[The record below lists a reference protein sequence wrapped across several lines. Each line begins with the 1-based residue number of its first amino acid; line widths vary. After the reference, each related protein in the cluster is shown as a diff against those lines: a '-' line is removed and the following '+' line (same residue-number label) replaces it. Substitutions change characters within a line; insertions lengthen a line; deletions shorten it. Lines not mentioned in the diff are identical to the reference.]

1 MKQLYFFEEM
11 LIDNFA
17 GGGGA
22 STGIELATGRPVD
35 AAINHDPDAILMHQ
49 TNHPYTRHYCE
60 SVWDVNPWEVTRGR
74 PVGLAWFS
82 PDCKHFSKAKGSKP
96 VNKNIRGLA
105 WIVLKW
111 AGTVR
116 PRVII
121 LENVEEFQTW
131 GPVRKGKPVKSKQGE
146 TFRKWKEQLRALGY
160 DIEHRELVAADY
172 GAPTIRKR
180 FFLIAR
186 CDGQPIVW
194 PERTHAPRN
203 SEEVRNGK
211 YKPWKS
217 AAEIIDWSL
226 PCPSIFD
233 TSEEIK
239 KKYGIRAVRPLAKN
253 TERRIARGIDKFV
266 LQNKEPFI
274 VPIGYGERKGQA
286 PRVHDIN
293 EPVSTVVSS
302 GKQYL
307 CQPELNPFIVQVN
320 HKGEQFRGQ
329 GMEEPIPTITGKHGY
344 GVVSPEMIPYTLT
357 NTSGSTGKAV
367 DDPVGTVRTS
377 PGGGQMF
384 VTPVMTA
391 IGQTGFSYDRSYSAE
406 EPTRTAVSKAE
417 QCLVMPSLIQY
428 HTEQSEKVRGQE
440 LKDTIMTL
448 DAANRYGLSAAF
460 LTEYYQTGRPLD
472 ITGPLHTQTT
482 KDREGVVLA
491 HMEKFF
497 CGGYTGSGSDVNEP
511 LGTVTAVDHNGLT
524 ETFLSK
530 FYKTGVGQGADEP
543 LHTVTTSAGH
553 FGVVTVKMEAADHNL
568 HHWPKVRELLNKYCD
583 YHIAEDEIFLL
594 GINGVWYFI
603 SDIGLRMLT
612 PRELYAANGF
622 PPDYIIDRD
631 YTGKEYG
638 KTKQVARCGNAVP
651 PPFAEALVRANLPE
665 LCGRKVETMEELKQ
679 AMTG

>member
-1 MKQLYFFEEM
+1 MRQIDFFEEM
-11 LIDNFA
+11 IIDNFA

-22 STGIELATGRPVD
+22 STGIELAAGRAVD

-49 TNHPYTRHYCE
+49 TNHPQTRHYCE

-96 VNKNIRGLA
+96 VDRNIRGLA

-111 AGTVR
+111 AGTVK

-131 GPVRKGKPVKSKQGE
+131 GPVRKGKPVKSRRGE
-146 TFRKWKEQLRALGY
+146 TFRKWKEQLQALGY
-160 DIEHRELVAADY
+160 EIDHRELVAADY

-186 CDGQPIVW
+186 CDGKPIIW
-194 PERTHAPRN
+194 PERTHAPKD
-203 SEEVRNGK
+203 SEEVKNRK
-211 YKPWKS
+211 CKPWRG
-217 AAEIIDWSL
+217 AAEIIDWTI

-233 TSEEIK
+233 TTDEIK
-239 KKYGIRAVRPLAKN
+239 EKYGIRAIRPLAVN
-253 TERRIARGIDKFV
+253 TQKRIARGIEKFV

-286 PRVHDIN
+286 PRVHDIK

-307 CQPELNPFIVQVN
+307 CQPELSPFIVQVN

-329 GMEEPIPTITGKHGY
+329 ELKEPIPTITGKHGY
-344 GVVSPEMIPYTLT
+344 GL
-357 NTSGSTGKAV
+357 A
-367 DDPVGTVRTS
+367 
-377 PGGGQMF
+377 
-384 VTPVMTA
+384 TPVMTA
-391 IGQTGFSYDRSYSAE
+391 I
-406 EPTRTAVSKAE
+406 AVSKAE
-417 QCLVMPSLIQY
+417 QCLAMPSLIQY
-428 HTEQSEKVRGQE
+428 HTEQSERVRGQGMDE
-440 LKDTIMTL
+440 PIMTL
-448 DAANRYGLSAAF
+448 DAANRYGLSVAY
-460 LTEYYQTGRPLD
+460 LTEYFQNGRPLD
-472 ITGPLHTQTT
+472 VNSPLHTSTT
-482 KDREGVVLA
+482 KDRECLCIA

-497 CGGYTGSGSDVNEP
+497 SGGYTGNGSDANTP
-511 LGTVTAVDHNGLT
+511 LGTVTAVDHNGLV
-524 ETFLSK
+524 ETFISK
-530 FYKTGVGQGADEP
+530 FYKTGTGQKLDEP

-553 FGVVTVKMEAADHNL
+553 FGVVTVKMSRQEMNL
-568 HHWPKVRELLNKYCD
+568 RHWNEVRELLNAYCG
-583 YHIAEDEIFLL
+583 YAIAADEILL
-594 GINGVWYFI
+594 LDVNGTLYFI

-622 PPDYIIDRD
+622 PPDYIIDHD
-631 YTGKEYG
+631 YTGKAYG

-665 LCGRKVETMEELKQ
+665 MCGRQFETMQELHG
-679 AMTG
+679 AI

>member
-1 MKQLYFFEEM
+1 MRQIDFFEEM
-11 LIDNFA
+11 IIDNFA

-22 STGIELATGRPVD
+22 STGIEFATGRAVD

-49 TNHPYTRHYCE
+49 TNHPQTRHYCE
-60 SVWDVNPWEVTRGR
+60 SVWDVDPWEVTRGR

-96 VNKNIRGLA
+96 VDRNIRGLA

-111 AGTVR
+111 AGTVK

-131 GPVRKGKPVKSKQGE
+131 GPVRKGKPVKSRRGE
-146 TFRKWKEQLRALGY
+146 TFRKWKEQLQALGY
-160 DIEHRELVAADY
+160 EIDHRELVAADY

-186 CDGQPIVW
+186 CDGKKIVW
-194 PERTHAPRN
+194 PERTHAPKD
-203 SEEVRNGK
+203 SEDAKNGK
-211 YKPWKS
+211 CKPWRG
-217 AAEIIDWSL
+217 AAEIIDWTI

-233 TSEEIK
+233 TTDEIK
-239 KKYGIRAVRPLAKN
+239 EKYGIRAVRPLAVN
-253 TERRIARGIDKFV
+253 TQKRIARGIEKFV

-286 PRVHDIN
+286 PRVHDIK

-307 CQPELNPFIVQVN
+307 CQPKLNPFIVQVN

-329 GMEEPIPTITGKHGY
+329 ELKEPIPTITGKHGY
-344 GVVSPEMIPYTLT
+344 GL
-357 NTSGSTGKAV
+357 A
-367 DDPVGTVRTS
+367 
-377 PGGGQMF
+377 
-384 VTPVMTA
+384 TPVMTA
-391 IGQTGFSYDRSYSAE
+391 I
-406 EPTRTAVSKAE
+406 AVSKAE
-417 QCLVMPSLIQY
+417 QCLAMPSLIQY
-428 HTEQSEKVRGQE
+428 HTEQSERVRGQGMDE
-440 LKDTIMTL
+440 PIMTL
-448 DAANRYGLSAAF
+448 DAANRYGLSVAYLA
-460 LTEYYQTGRPLD
+460 EYFQNGRPLD
-472 ITGPLHTQTT
+472 VNSPLHTSTT
-482 KDREGVVLA
+482 KDRECLCMA

-497 CGGYTGSGSDVNEP
+497 SGGYTGNGSDANTP
-511 LGTVTAVDHNGLT
+511 LGTVTAVDHNGLV
-524 ETFLSK
+524 ETFISK
-530 FYKTGVGQGADEP
+530 FYKTGIGQKPDEP

-553 FGVVTVKMEAADHNL
+553 FGVVTVKMSQSEMNL
-568 HHWPKVRELLNKYCD
+568 RHWNEVRELLNVYCG
-583 YHIAEDEIFLL
+583 YAIAADEILL
-594 GINGVWYFI
+594 LDVNGTMYFI

-622 PPDYIIDRD
+622 PPDYIIDHD
-631 YTGKEYG
+631 YTGKAYG

-665 LCGRKVETMEELKQ
+665 MCGRQFETMQELY
-679 AMTG
+679 GVI

>member
-1 MKQLYFFEEM
+1 MKQICFFEEM

-49 TNHPYTRHYCE
+49 TNHPHTRHYCE

-96 VNKNIRGLA
+96 VDRNIRGLA

-111 AGTVR
+111 AGTVK

-131 GPVRKGKPVKSKQGE
+131 CPVRRGKPIKSKQGE
-146 TFRKWKEQLRALGY
+146 TFRKWKEQLMSLGY
-160 DIEHRELVAADY
+160 QVEHKELVAADY

-186 CDGQPIVW
+186 CDGKPIVF
-194 PERTHAPRN
+194 PERTHAPRD
-203 SEEVRNGK
+203 SEEVKSGK
-211 YKPWKS
+211 CKPWKS
-217 AAEIIDWSL
+217 AAEIIDWEI

-239 KKYGIRAVRPLAKN
+239 EKFGIRAVRPLAKN
-253 TERRIARGIDKFV
+253 TERRIARGLDKFV
-266 LQNKEPFI
+266 LKNKEPFI

-293 EPVSTVVSS
+293 EPLSTVVGN

-307 CQPELNPFIVQVN
+307 
-320 HKGEQFRGQ
+320 
-329 GMEEPIPTITGKHGY
+329 
-344 GVVSPEMIPYTLT
+344 
-357 NTSGSTGKAV
+357 A
-367 DDPVGTVRTS
+367 
-377 PGGGQMF
+377 
-384 VTPVMTA
+384 
-391 IGQTGFSYDRSYSAE
+391 
-406 EPTRTAVSKAE
+406 
-417 QCLVMPSLIQY
+417 MPSLIQY
-428 HTEQSEKVRGQE
+428 HTEQTEKVRGQG
-440 LKDTIMTL
+440 LDDPIMTL
-448 DAANRYGLSAAF
+448 DAANRYGLSAAY

-472 ITGPLHTQTT
+472 VNSPMHTQTT
-482 KDREGVVLA
+482 KDREGVVMA

-497 CGGYTGSGSDVNEP
+497 SGGYTGSGSDMNAP

-530 FYKTGVGQGADEP
+530 FYKTGIGQETIEP
-543 LHTVTTSAGH
+543 LHTITTSAGH
-553 FGVVTVKMEAADHNL
+553 FGVVTVKMNATGQDFR
-568 HHWPKVRELLNKYCD
+568 HWSKIRELLNEYCD
-583 YHIAEDEIFLL
+583 YKISDDEILL
-594 GINGVWYFI
+594 IDINGALYFV

-612 PRELYAANGF
+612 PKELYAANGF
-622 PPDYIIDRD
+622 PSDYIIDHD
-631 YTGKEYG
+631 YTGKGYG
-638 KTKQVARCGNAVP
+638 KTKQIARCGNAVP

-665 LCGRKVETMEELKQ
+665 LCGNKIETMEELQKI
-679 AMTG
+679 MVG

>member
-1 MKQLYFFEEM
+1 MRQIDFFEEM
-11 LIDNFA
+11 IIDNFA

-22 STGIELATGRPVD
+22 STGIELATGRAVD

-49 TNHPYTRHYCE
+49 TNHPQTRHYCE
-60 SVWDVNPWEVTRGR
+60 SVWDVDPWEVTRGR

-96 VNKNIRGLA
+96 VDRNIRGLA

-111 AGTVR
+111 AGTVK

-131 GPVRKGKPVKSKQGE
+131 GPARKGKPVKSRRGE
-146 TFRKWKEQLRALGY
+146 TFRKWKEQLQALGY
-160 DIEHRELVAADY
+160 EIDHRELVAADY

-186 CDGQPIVW
+186 CDGKPIIW
-194 PERTHAPRN
+194 AERTHAPKD
-203 SEEVRNGK
+203 SEEVKNGK
-211 YKPWKS
+211 CKPWRG
-217 AAEIIDWSL
+217 AAEIIDWTI

-233 TSEEIK
+233 TTDEIK
-239 KKYGIRAVRPLAKN
+239 EKYGIRAVRPLAVN
-253 TERRIARGIDKFV
+253 TRKRIARGIEKFV

-286 PRVHDIN
+286 PRVHDIK

-307 CQPELNPFIVQVN
+307 CQPELSPFIVQVN

-329 GMEEPIPTITGKHGY
+329 ELKEPIPTITGKHGY
-344 GVVSPEMIPYTLT
+344 GL
-357 NTSGSTGKAV
+357 A
-367 DDPVGTVRTS
+367 
-377 PGGGQMF
+377 
-384 VTPVMTA
+384 TPVMTA
-391 IGQTGFSYDRSYSAE
+391 I
-406 EPTRTAVSKAE
+406 AVSKAE
-417 QCLVMPSLIQY
+417 QCLAMPSLIQY
-428 HTEQSEKVRGQE
+428 HTEQSERVRGQGVDE
-440 LKDTIMTL
+440 PIMTL
-448 DAANRYGLSAAF
+448 DAANRYGLSVVYLA
-460 LTEYYQTGRPLD
+460 EYFQNGRPLD
-472 ITGPLHTQTT
+472 VNSPLHTSTT
-482 KDREGVVLA
+482 KDRECLCMA

-497 CGGYTGSGSDVNEP
+497 SGGYTGNGSDANTP
-511 LGTVTAVDHNGLT
+511 LGTVTAVDHNGLV
-524 ETFLSK
+524 ETFISK
-530 FYKTGVGQGADEP
+530 FYKTGIGQKPDEP

-553 FGVVTVKMEAADHNL
+553 FGIVTVKMSQSEMNL
-568 HHWPKVRELLNKYCD
+568 HHWNEVRELLNAYCG
-583 YHIAEDEIFLL
+583 YAIAADEILL
-594 GINGVWYFI
+594 LDVNGTMYFI

-622 PPDYIIDRD
+622 PPDYIIDHD
-631 YTGKEYG
+631 YTGKAYG

-665 LCGRKVETMEELKQ
+665 MCGRQFETMKELH
-679 AMTG
+679 GVI

>member
-146 TFRKWKEQLRALGY
+146 TFRKWKEQLQALGY

-186 CDGQPIVW
+186 CDGQPIIW

-233 TSEEIK
+233 TAAEIK
-239 KKYGIRAVRPLAKN
+239 EKYGIRAVRPLAKN
-253 TERRIARGIDKFV
+253 TEKRIARGIEKFV

-329 GMEEPIPTITGKHGY
+329 GLEEPIPTITGKHGY
-344 GVVSPEMIPYTLT
+344 GL
-357 NTSGSTGKAV
+357 A
-367 DDPVGTVRTS
+367 
-377 PGGGQMF
+377 
-384 VTPVMTA
+384 TPVMTA
-391 IGQTGFSYDRSYSAE
+391 IGQTGFSDDRSYSAK
-406 EPTRTAVSKAE
+406 EPTRTVVSKAE

-440 LKDTIMTL
+440 LKDPIMTL
-448 DAANRYGLSAAF
+448 DAANRYGLSVAF

-482 KDREGVVLA
+482 KDREGIVLA

-497 CGGYTGSGSDVNEP
+497 SGGYKGNGSDINEP
-511 LGTVTAVDHNGLT
+511 LGMVTAVDHNGLT

-530 FYKTGVGQGADEP
+530 FYKTCIGQDVEEP

-553 FGVVTVKMEAADHNL
+553 FGVVTVKMEAAGQDL
-568 HHWPKVRELLNKYCD
+568 HYWPKVRELLNKYCD
-583 YHIAEDEIFLL
+583 YHIAEDEILLL
-594 GINGVWYFI
+594 GINGIWYFI

-622 PPDYIIDRD
+622 PSDYIIDHD

-651 PPFAEALVRANLPE
+651 PSFAEALVRANLPE
-665 LCGRKVETMEELKQ
+665 LCGKKVETMEELREV
-679 AMTG
+679 MIG